1 MRARQRNWVR
11 LEVEDVSKCAI
22 HQGGL
27 ESLIIE
33 DTAEGYLGKD
43 ALEKLLE
50 IRVAEF
56 EKCLVSFKHLISK

>member
-27 ESLIIE
+27 ESLLIE
-33 DTAEGYLGKD
+33 DTAGGYLRED

-50 IRVAEF
+50 IVVA
-56 EKCLVSFKHLISK
+56 